1 MKISCFN
8 GGGAFLLLAILLP
21 GPALSGQAPAAPQP
35 SEQQAS
41 AQEPRDAGLPVMA
54 VRIVT
59 HDGRILSDAPAGL
72 PIEVG
77 KPAEAGAVRAAIRT
91 LYRTGNYEDLQA
103 LETPVAG
110 GVRIDFVV
118 RENLFLNQVRMEGLK
133 APPSEATAVA
143 AMQFN
148 LGQVFRRSMLE
159 EALGRLRDTLAEEGL
174 YDAQVTAEPVPQPQT
189 QQMDVIVRVVPGP
202 RARIGEIQLLN
213 RTGYPSGELLAQ
225 ARLAGGREITLRRL
239 QTGSER
245 IRKFLGKNG
254 FLSARAMV
262 RRGAYDAE
270 KKTVPLELEV
280 AEGPRV
286 RVAVSGAKFSR
297 RALKRLI
304 PIYQEAAIDAD
315 LLEEGRRNLRERLE
329 SEGYF
334 DAQVTYRTETREF
347 QKPGSAW
354 KSEEEVV
361 TYAIE
366 RGTRHKVVGIEITGN
381 RYFNSDLLRERLRIL
396 PAAFA
401 SRGRFS
407 RRLMEDDAKSMQS
420 LYQANGFENARVT
433 PVPLD
438 DYRGK
443 SGALLARFQIEEGP
457 QTWVG
462 SLTLEGN
469 HYFSQD
475 ELYSDIGSTPGQHY
489 SESNVI
495 ADRDN
500 ILARYFLEGF
510 AQARFSAAVEHAAPP
525 DSASPGKES
534 APAGAAGLPSQVRLT
549 YRIEEGPQVRV
560 RQVLIGGQRHTRRGV
575 IRREIQFRPGEP
587 LRQGEVLE
595 SQRRL
600 YNLGIFNR
608 VAIEPQNPQGSD
620 PHKNVVALV
629 EESKRYTL
637 SYGGGVEV
645 QRLASTTDPTGGQ
658 LRASP
663 RGLLEISKANLT
675 GRADSLALKLR
686 GSTLQG
692 RAQLAYGAPNT
703 FGKNA
708 LSFQAVASA
717 ERIQDI
723 STFSVTR
730 YEGSVQ
736 LAQVVSTTTSLLY
749 RYAFRKVLV
758 NKLKITPQ
766 EVPLFNQPTLVSEF
780 GAGWFR
786 DRRRDNPANATR
798 GNFTSADASLADTS
812 IGSSASF
819 LRFFVQNSSYHPV
832 KRRFNFARAVRFG
845 VLVPYRDTVS
855 LSFPAPVTPPLPTVI
870 PLPER
875 FFAGGGT
882 SLRGF
887 ALNQAGPRDSV
898 TGFPVGGQAQLILNQ
913 EIRFP
918 MRVPI
923 FGTQLGAALFYD
935 GGNVYSRLSHISLR
949 WRPPTPVFDPLNPSV
964 CQYNCTNELDYFSHT
979 IGFGVRYATPVGP
992 IRVDIGYLLNPANL
1006 VVPCANAVPNCQQP
1020 ATLPRFQFFFNLG
1033 APF

>member
-1 MKISCFN
+1 MKISWFN

-21 GPALSGQAPAAPQP
+21 GEALPGQAPAAPQP
-35 SEQQAS
+35 SEQQLSGQAP
-41 AQEPRDAGLPVMA
+41 EGAGSPVMA

-59 HDGRILSDAPAGL
+59 HDGPILSEAPAGL

-77 KPAEAGAVRAAIRT
+77 KPAEAGAVREAIRT

-103 LETPVAG
+103 VETPVEG
-110 GVRIDFVV
+110 GVRIDFLV
-118 RENLFLNQVRMEGLK
+118 RENLFFNQVRIEGLK
-133 APPSEATAVA
+133 APPSEGTAVA
-143 AMQFN
+143 AMQLN

-159 EALGRLRDTLAEEGL
+159 EGLGRLRDALAEEGL
-174 YDAQVTAEPVPQPQT
+174 YEAQVTAEPVPQRQT

-225 ARLAGGREITLRRL
+225 ARLAAGREITLRRL
-239 QTGSER
+239 QAGSER

-254 FLSARAMV
+254 FLSGRATV
-262 RRGAYDAE
+262 RRGAYDAA

-286 RVAVSGAKFSR
+286 SVVATGAKFSR
-297 RALKRLI
+297 RALKKLI

-315 LLEEGRRNLRERLE
+315 LLEEGRRNVLERLE
-329 SEGYF
+329 SDGYF

-347 QKPGSAW
+347 QRPGGAW

-381 RYFNSDLLRERLRIL
+381 RYFSGDLLRKRLRIV

-407 RRLMEDDAKSMQS
+407 RRLLEDDAKSMQS
-420 LYQANGFENARVT
+420 LYQANGFEYARVT
-433 PVPLD
+433 PAALD

-457 QTWVG
+457 QTKVG
-462 SLTLEGN
+462 SLALEGN
-469 HYFSQD
+469 RYFTQD
-475 ELYSDIGSTPGQHY
+475 ELYSVIGSTPGQPY
-489 SESNVI
+489 SEFNVI

-500 ILARYFLEGF
+500 LLALYFNEGF
-510 AQARFSAAVEHAAPP
+510 PQARFTAAAEHDAPP
-525 DSASPGKES
+525 DSSSPGKGS
-534 APAGAAGLPSQVRLT
+534 PVAGAAGLPSPVRLT

-560 RQVLIGGQRHTRRGV
+560 RQVLSGGQRHTRPVV
-575 IRREIQFRPGEP
+575 IQREIRFRPGEP
-587 LRQGEVLE
+587 LRQGEVVE

-608 VAIEPQNPQGSD
+608 VAIEPQNRAGSD
-620 PHKNVVALV
+620 PRKNVAVLV

-637 SYGGGVEV
+637 SYGGGLEV

-692 RAQLAYGAPNT
+692 RAQLAYAAPNT

-736 LAQVVSTTTSLLY
+736 LAQVVSPLSSLLY

-758 NKLKITPQ
+758 NELKITPQ

-780 GAGWFR
+780 GVGWFR
-786 DRRRDNPANATR
+786 DRRDNPANAAR
-798 GNFTSADASLADTS
+798 GNFTSADAALADTS

-832 KRRFNFARAVRFG
+832 KRRFSFARALRFG
-845 VLVPYRDTVS
+845 VLLPYRDTLS
-855 LSFPAPVTPPLPTVI
+855 LSFPAPVSPPLPTVI

-875 FFAGGGT
+875 YFAGGGT

-898 TGFPVGGQAQLILNQ
+898 TGFPIGGQAQLILNQ
-913 EIRFP
+913 ELRFP

-935 GGNVYSRLSHISLR
+935 GGNVFSRLSHISLH
-949 WRPPTPVFDPLNPSV
+949 WKSPTPVFDPLNPTV
-964 CQYNCTNELDYFSHT
+964 CQFNCSNELDYFSHT
-979 IGFGVRYATPVGP
+979 LGFGVRYATPVGP
-992 IRVDIGYLLNPANL
+992 IRVDIGYLLNPSTL

-1020 ATLPRFQFFFNLG
+1020 ATLPRFQIFFNLG